1 MQRMLLQA
9 ASCLALVAC
18 GSSPVVYAPG
28 DLRHHDPT
36 GQVQAL
42 AAMLPP
48 EVSDVRLVF
57 VHGVGDHCAGYA
69 LDPGTGWFKD
79 KTVAAIG
86 LQPQGSPS
94 AAHRIPAQ
102 FFRRGGPDD
111 RSYMEYETRSFKFQL
126 PGRPSPIDVEAIE
139 ITWSHLTQWIKTDQ
153 LGYDMTVSFA
163 DDHIPSCVLPPGPN
177 VPDLK
182 PPPQRLAGN
191 RILKEA
197 LMDRTLSDAVIYG
210 GPYGET
216 MERGVAETLCR
227 AVSHQQQ
234 DDLAHCTWP
243 APDGLQRRTF
253 FVTHS
258 LGSRLLY
265 DTFLDLT
272 GFHAGPKPAPFS
284 RQEIDA
290 ADPFLRRMLATT
302 PAIYMMANQ
311 WSLLGLAD
319 TPPDFVTTDTGPQ
332 PLLTTPAYSP
342 KIAPGP
348 FPESGHAR
356 RQCRYP
362 LAAVGELRSQAIT
375 EKSLAV
381 EPDWRVVSFNDTNDL
396 LTWHVPAW
404 YVQSKGGGDAACRPD
419 IELADVFVQ
428 NATHWLIIESPGSAH
443 DDYFV
448 DPQVWQVM
456 RCGAKNGKVTDCP

>member
-9 ASCLALVAC
+9 LSCLALAAC

-28 DLRHHDPT
+28 DLDHHDPT
-36 GQVQAL
+36 GNVQAL

-48 EVSDVRLVF
+48 EVSEVRLVF

-69 LDPGTGWFKD
+69 LDPVTGWLKD
-79 KTVAAIG
+79 KTAEAIG
-86 LQPQGSPS
+86 LQPQGPPS
-94 AAHRIPAQ
+94 KAYKIPAQ
-102 FFRRGGPDD
+102 LFRAGGPDE
-111 RSYMEYETRSFKFQL
+111 RSYMEYETRSFKLRL
-126 PGRPSPIDVEAIE
+126 PGVGSPVDVEAIE

-153 LGYDMTVSFA
+153 LGYDMTVSSA
-163 DDHIPSCVLPPGPN
+163 DDNIPPCVLPAGPK

-182 PPPQRLAGN
+182 PAPRRLVGN
-191 RILKEA
+191 RILKEE
-197 LMDRTLSDAVIYG
+197 LMDRTLSDAVIYS
-210 GPYGET
+210 GPYGAT

-227 AVSHQQQ
+227 AVSHQQ
-234 DDLAHCTWP
+234 DDPQHCSWP

-253 FVTHS
+253 VVTHS

-265 DTFLDLT
+265 DTLLDLT
-272 GFHAGPKPAPFS
+272 RFHAGPKPAPFT
-284 RQEIDA
+284 QLEIDA

-319 TPPDFVTTDTGPQ
+319 TPPDYVTTDTGPQ
-332 PLLTTPAYSP
+332 PLFTMPVAGAKVAPDLAPQFGQP
-342 KIAPGP
+342 K
-348 FPESGHAR
+348 

-362 LAAVGELRSQAIT
+362 LAAVGELRRQAIT
-375 EKSLAV
+375 EKSLALA
-381 EPDWRVVSFNDTNDL
+381 PDWRVVSFNDTNDL
-396 LTWHVPAW
+396 LTWHVPSW
-404 YVQSKGGGDAACRPD
+404 YVQSEGGGDPACRPNID
-419 IELADVFVQ
+419 LADVFVQ
-428 NATHWLIIESPGSAH
+428 NATHWLIIESPAGAH

-456 RCGAKNGKVTDCP
+456 RCGAVHGKMTDCP